1 MSSAQFRVELQR
13 FDSFP
18 FWESTE
24 PLGSPGEFPYLQLSH
39 SWGKV
44 VHWSRCTCLAGSR
57 IHPRRNSCRLL
68 EAQRDTGIS
77 TLELAHRPGSGS
89 GFIPRE
95 RNLPG
100 RGWGTSVGRAGVG
113 RTLNPIPS
121 MGRDTFILQKCRT
134 SAHSWIRQPWRAQT
148 ARKTPSP
155 GEIYLNH
162 PPVAPQR
169 CKFPLGDTSPSAG
182 WTQGHFRRGLKAE
195 LNNWDQ
201 SEPPQFNRD

>member
-95 RNLPG
+95 RNHPG
-100 RGWGTSVGRAGVG
+100 RGWGTSVGTAGVG

-148 ARKTPSP
+148 AGKLPVQERFISIILLWRLKDANSHWETPHHQLD
-155 GEIYLNH
+155 GH
-162 PPVAPQR
+162 R
-169 CKFPLGDTSPSAG
+169 DTSG
-182 WTQGHFRRGLKAE
+182 E
-195 LNNWDQ
+195 D
-201 SEPPQFNRD
+201 